1 MPNKMLIILSVRYP
15 PPAPKAPPNPICWAF
30 CVKYSPADM
39 SRGLVS
45 VTRSD
50 NVGAVAPVWTGCIAP
65 LTAPETAP
73 ALTGLAARFNALT
86 AAVLGNSVPPTLPTL
101 TVNGVD
107 LTPSELDLS
116 GAEIELSGVLCLAWA
131 IPSPT
136 WASSIISKDN
146 YKLYLHSRLVSDSQY
161 QCAYALYMKES
172 RFDSRAVN
180 GSHYGI
186 PQLRNKKLKNLDG
199 YTQIDWGIRYIAH
212 RYKGDYCL
220 AWQHFKDKGWH

>member
-1 MPNKMLIILSVRYP
+1 MKSNSSIIVANAVRIWAATSAHLTTMKLMSAMNSYPQIRKVIHTLWESPKNTLMLATYLTGSVRSTLSTR
-15 PPAPKAPPNPICWAF
+15 APRGA
-30 CVKYSPADM
+30 S
-39 SRGLVS
+39 SR
-45 VTRSD
+45 R
-50 NVGAVAPVWTGCIAP
+50 
-65 LTAPETAP
+65 
-73 ALTGLAARFNALT
+73 
-86 AAVLGNSVPPTLPTL
+86 VL
-101 TVNGVD
+101 
-107 LTPSELDLS
+107 
-116 GAEIELSGVLCLAWA
+116 LSGVLCLAWA

-136 WASSIISKDN
+136 WASAITSTDN
-146 YKLYLHSRLVSDSQY
+146 YKLYLHSRVIKDNQY
-161 QCAYALYMKES
+161 QCAYNLYMKES

>member
-1 MPNKMLIILSVRYP
+1 MKSSSSII
-15 PPAPKAPPNPICWAF
+15 
-30 CVKYSPADM
+30 
-39 SRGLVS
+39 
-45 VTRSD
+45 
-50 NVGAVAPVWTGCIAP
+50 VAN
-65 LTAPETAP
+65 
-73 ALTGLAARFNALT
+73 AARIWVATSAHLT
-86 AAVLGNSVPPTLPTL
+86 TMKPMSAMNSYPQIQKVIHTLLETPKNTL
-101 TVNGVD
+101 MLATY
-107 LTPSELDLS
+107 LTSLVRSTLS
-116 GAEIELSGVLCLAWA
+116 TRAGRPVSSRRASLMGALCLALA

-136 WASSIISKDN
+136 WASSVTSKDN
-146 YKLYLHSRLVSDSQY
+146 YKLYLHSRVVKDSQY

>member
-1 MPNKMLIILSVRYP
+1 MRLCLNIPVGYAVRTWAAITVHLTITRLMSAMNSYPQIRKVIHTLLETPKNTLNVARYLTSLVRLTLSTR
-15 PPAPKAPPNPICWAF
+15 APQGA
-30 CVKYSPADM
+30 S
-39 SRGLVS
+39 SR
-45 VTRSD
+45 R
-50 NVGAVAPVWTGCIAP
+50 
-65 LTAPETAP
+65 
-73 ALTGLAARFNALT
+73 
-86 AAVLGNSVPPTLPTL
+86 VL
-101 TVNGVD
+101 
-107 LTPSELDLS
+107 
-116 GAEIELSGVLCLAWA
+116 LSGVLCLAWA
-131 IPSPT
+131 IPSPI
-136 WASSIISKDN
+136 WASSITSKDN
-146 YKLYLHSRLVSDSQY
+146 YKLYLHSRVVKDSQY